1 MRDTYLLTSRHSNKP
16 LSLPNFTGARRYH
29 KKVERPACRRSAPM
43 KTTMKTS
50 ITLPGI
56 SIPNLSETLRLA
68 RVALTAEEFDEWL
81 AQISTAEQA
90 GQEAAA

>member
-1 MRDTYLLTSRHSNKP
+1 MSKHLKLRHSSPPNEPRGTASSRKSWGAP
-16 LSLPNFTGARRYH
+16 LAGGTPR
-29 KKVERPACRRSAPM
+29 M

-68 RVALTAEEFDEWL
+68 RIALTAEEFAEWL
-81 AQISTAEQA
+81 AQISTAQH
-90 GQEAAA
+90 GQEEAA

>member
-1 MRDTYLLTSRHSNKP
+1 
-16 LSLPNFTGARRYH
+16 
-29 KKVERPACRRSAPM
+29 M

-68 RVALTAEEFDEWL
+68 RIALTAEEFAEWL
-81 AQISTAEQA
+81 ASRAKDQHDPLAFE
-90 GQEAAA
+90 EAA

>member
-1 MRDTYLLTSRHSNKP
+1 
-16 LSLPNFTGARRYH
+16 
-29 KKVERPACRRSAPM
+29 M
-43 KTTMKTS
+43 KTTMKIS

-68 RVALTAEEFDEWL
+68 RVALTAEEVAEWL
-81 AQISTAEQA
+81 AQISTAEAA

>member
-1 MRDTYLLTSRHSNKP
+1 
-16 LSLPNFTGARRYH
+16 
-29 KKVERPACRRSAPM
+29 M

-68 RVALTAEEFDEWL
+68 RIALTAEEFTEWL
-81 AQISTAEQA
+81 AQISTAQH
-90 GQEAAA
+90 GQEEAA